1 MDSQPPYKLV
11 AGDNILLYSS
21 SRVVAVGS
29 VHSVISS
36 DLCNGVQI
44 GEGRISAQI
53 LTAIDASQILP
64 YPNVGASIMSEAV
77 NSFVLWDM
85 NHCHVIG
92 QAPLTPSEQ
101 NDRAGPSVSNQAL
114 LIEASPP
121 NTRAGEERSGRKAG
135 LVSKEE
141 EIYFKFR
148 KNWSNKSVTLLSKI
162 EGEPLAEGIIFLP
175 FVNSCI
181 DGVEVGEEYAGL
193 YKAFVD
199 SESSGR
205 GSEPQ
210 EEGEKRK
217 RPYSSVK
224 RQKPD
229 PTTQFKKK
237 LSQKRSSRCTT
248 DDVNKALEFS
258 CTCTNTCMS
267 KVLKKDVHEERSFF
281 YNEPFARHAAYI
293 LTKFDQPG
301 FKDGKML
308 FVDGLL
314 VCKPAFWTI
323 YGFVRQTFY
332 NYEKAFMVRGSSL
345 SEVAEKL
352 GHMSVH
358 FRVLLFLR
366 YFSGSLKPKDTTLF
380 TKACMKMFFQQ
391 TAEPLPH
398 KESKND
404 NTDGIMYRLPKAYS
418 REDVYKEICQKMIAV
433 GLAPIS
439 GVAFENIWKKDFPNY
454 GIHNSSAFAKCET
467 CIHCMNMLHRER
479 RSAERSKWEHLREM
493 HLKHQMSG
501 RNVYYSHRQ
510 LSTAEPTV
518 YLSFIHDAMDLTKT
532 IIPRLSEKH
541 KSLMGQVQP
550 LPLKVIGIL
559 NHGHEPSV
567 VAHVSVG
574 ALWPSDPNLTIT
586 SITKQLRDYETYYAG
601 DMSGDLAF
609 ATEALHPL
617 FATLLHEEVFNK
629 TVLGKR
635 SQTRDDYFRITKE
648 ERSRFMQGSSSTRK
662 LPPHLYIQLDNSA
675 KDNKNW
681 AMMAFC
687 SELIAR
693 GCCKTI
699 TMSFLLVGHTHEDVD
714 AFFSKVNA
722 AQGGKNIESLPH
734 FLAEVYHAQSSKAYP
749 RLIQEMADY
758 KHHAIDYVDKIS
770 SQSAPVAF
778 RFYMRDNLPVYQV
791 QENYGDRWVPPHGRS
806 MWKRSNPDSDT
817 NFEVV
822 LPPRQ
827 NPPAVPIQRLHS
839 KQGEVLGF
847 IKNYIKYKEEM
858 LKTTDPSSSHHM
870 DDTCLV
876 DYWKKVSEILGK
888 DLTVGGGNTLVEG
901 FWPITDYGSGHRT
914 TTGSTPS
921 NDALALVIHAEM
933 VAEIEEREE
942 IFVGQAAA
950 RKLANFVPLIDVAA
964 GLMLILRPSDD
975 FVCQDCLWVVKALGP
990 VCTDAGDRNI
1000 NKIPIQWWRP
1010 KHASSKAS
1018 DEDRY
1023 AQCIQ
1028 RDVVWE
1034 IDPGYT
1040 GRHWIDADSCVYAWK
1055 SRAKKDKVHLP

>member
-1 MDSQPPYKLV
+1 
-11 AGDNILLYSS
+11 
-21 SRVVAVGS
+21 
-29 VHSVISS
+29 
-36 DLCNGVQI
+36 
-44 GEGRISAQI
+44 
-53 LTAIDASQILP
+53 
-64 YPNVGASIMSEAV
+64 
-77 NSFVLWDM
+77 
-85 NHCHVIG
+85 
-92 QAPLTPSEQ
+92 
-101 NDRAGPSVSNQAL
+101 
-114 LIEASPP
+114 
-121 NTRAGEERSGRKAG
+121 
-135 LVSKEE
+135 
-141 EIYFKFR
+141 
-148 KNWSNKSVTLLSKI
+148 
-162 EGEPLAEGIIFLP
+162 
-175 FVNSCI
+175 
-181 DGVEVGEEYAGL
+181 
-193 YKAFVD
+193 
-199 SESSGR
+199 
-205 GSEPQ
+205 
-210 EEGEKRK
+210 
-217 RPYSSVK
+217 
-224 RQKPD
+224 
-229 PTTQFKKK
+229 
-237 LSQKRSSRCTT
+237 
-248 DDVNKALEFS
+248 
-258 CTCTNTCMS
+258 MS

-281 YNEPFARHAAYI
+281 YNEPFARRAAYI

-332 NYEKAFMVRGSSL
+332 NYEKAFRMGQREGFH
-345 SEVAEKL
+345 
-352 GHMSVH
+352 GNN
-358 FRVLLFLR
+358 
-366 YFSGSLKPKDTTLF
+366 GSLKPKDTTLF

-391 TAEPLPH
+391 TVEPLPH

-418 REDVYKEICQKMIAV
+418 RENVYKEICQKMIAV

-439 GVAFENIWKKDFPNY
+439 RVAFENIWKKDFPNY

-467 CIHCMNMLHRER
+467 CIHYMNMLHRER
-479 RSAERSKWEHLREM
+479 
-493 HLKHQMSG
+493 
-501 RNVYYSHRQ
+501 
-510 LSTAEPTV
+510 
-518 YLSFIHDAMDLTKT
+518 
-532 IIPRLSEKH
+532 SEKH
-541 KSLMGQVQP
+541 KSLMDQVQP

-574 ALWPSDPNLTIT
+574 GLWPSDPNLTIT
-586 SITKQLRDYETYYAG
+586 SIAKQLRDYETYYAG

-617 FATLLHEEVFNK
+617 FAALLHEELFNK

-635 SQTRDDYFRITKE
+635 SQTRDDYFWITKE

-662 LPPHLYIQLDNSA
+662 LPPHLYIQLNNSA

-749 RLIQEMADY
+749 RLIQEMADH
-758 KHHAIDYVDKIS
+758 KLHAIDYVDKIS
-770 SQSAPVAF
+770 GQSAPVAF
-778 RFYMRDNLPVYQV
+778 RFYIRDNLPVYQV

-806 MWKRSNPDSDT
+806 MWKRSNPDSDI

-827 NPPAVPIQRLHS
+827 NPPAVHIQH
-839 KQGEVLGF
+839 
-847 IKNYIKYKEEM
+847 
-858 LKTTDPSSSHHM
+858 
-870 DDTCLV
+870 
-876 DYWKKVSEILGK
+876 
-888 DLTVGGGNTLVEG
+888 
-901 FWPITDYGSGHRT
+901 YGSGHRA

-921 NDALALVIHAEM
+921 NDALALVLHVEM
-933 VAEIEEREE
+933 TAEIEEREE
-942 IFVGQAAA
+942 IFVGQAVA

-964 GLMLILRPSDD
+964 GLMLILRPSGD

-1040 GRHWIDADSCVYAWK
+1040 
-1055 SRAKKDKVHLP
+1055 